1 MILTLVG
8 VSEGTLHETARRA
21 KGIGADIVV
30 RPPGTSII
38 SLSAAPMSDK
48 MLGFFGQQPHVTQA
62 MGTIVNP
69 LGGFDTITG
78 VDLTQFTRMSGGFRY
93 VAGGPFEQRLDIIVD
108 DFFARQR
115 KLSVGGTI
123 ELMSQNWRVAG
134 IVEPGKMGRVFC
146 QLTTLQELTSNSN
159 KLSQIFL
166 KVNDEKQAQA
176 VVDGLRI
183 QLPKYFIYTMEEFT
197 SLISISNVSM
207 LRGFIYVVIG
217 IAVIVGF
224 IVVFMAMYTAVLER
238 TREIGILKAL
248 GASPAMVIGILFR
261 ETVLIAMLGT
271 LTGILLSY
279 GTRFVIGTMI
289 PATLVQEIVP
299 LWWLISGAI
308 AVSGALLGTIY
319 PGWRAARQDA
329 IEALSYE

>member
-78 VDLTQFTRMSGGFRY
+78 VDLAQFTRMSGGFRY
-93 VAGGPFEQRLDIIVD
+93 VAGGPFERRLDIIVD

-217 IAVIVGF
+217 NRGDRGLYRCVYGDVHGGARAHARNRDFEGVGRF
-224 IVVFMAMYTAVLER
+224 PGDGHRHSFPRDGSHRFVRHVDGHSVELRHAICDRHDDSGDAGAGNSTPVVADFGCDRGVGCAAGYNLSGLA
-238 TREIGILKAL
+238 G
-248 GASPAMVIGILFR
+248 SPAGCDR
-261 ETVLIAMLGT
+261 
-271 LTGILLSY
+271 
-279 GTRFVIGTMI
+279 
-289 PATLVQEIVP
+289 
-299 LWWLISGAI
+299 GAE
-308 AVSGALLGTIY
+308 L
-319 PGWRAARQDA
+319 
-329 IEALSYE
+329 